1 MRRDDKQA
9 NREKDAHV
17 TSTSTALIGY
27 QLTSARTR
35 LPHIFS
41 PLLVGLLQG
50 PMVAVLQKFLGVA
63 LDICARNVCC
73 DTGFSSGFKLSSIS
87 YGAIFREAWIGWNL
101 DAAV

>member
-1 MRRDDKQA
+1 
-9 NREKDAHV
+9 
-17 TSTSTALIGY
+17 
-27 QLTSARTR
+27 
-35 LPHIFS
+35 
-41 PLLVGLLQG
+41 
-50 PMVAVLQKFLGVA
+50 MVAVLQKFLGVA